1 MSEVKGAIH
10 FHLNRAILLCD
21 GMPDGETEKTSQF
34 WQAIEQA
41 SELSFPFVFHAQ
53 NYADHSG
60 NPTVYLPT
68 PR

>member
-34 WQAIEQA
+34 
-41 SELSFPFVFHAQ
+41 
-53 NYADHSG
+53 
-60 NPTVYLPT
+60 
-68 PR
+68 